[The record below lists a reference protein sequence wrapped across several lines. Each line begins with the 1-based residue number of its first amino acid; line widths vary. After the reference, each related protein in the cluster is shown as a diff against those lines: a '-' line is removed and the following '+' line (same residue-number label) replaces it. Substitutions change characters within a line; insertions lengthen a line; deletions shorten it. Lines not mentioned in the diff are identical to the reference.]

1 MATMIK
7 LRLPGSVTDFA
18 SVQALPGLAD
28 LILDPKYKLVH
39 ISPRDSLYVVR
50 TDSVVNDL
58 ERRRSLS
65 PEIVEAYGDV
75 RIGTM

>member
-7 LRLPGSVTDFA
+7 LRLPGPIRDLA

-28 LILDPKYKLVH
+28 LTLDAKFGVVP

-50 TDSVVNDL
+50 TNDL
-58 ERRRSLS
+58 VDNLNHRRELS
-65 PEIVEAYGDV
+65 PEILEAYGDV
-75 RIGTM
+75 RIGST